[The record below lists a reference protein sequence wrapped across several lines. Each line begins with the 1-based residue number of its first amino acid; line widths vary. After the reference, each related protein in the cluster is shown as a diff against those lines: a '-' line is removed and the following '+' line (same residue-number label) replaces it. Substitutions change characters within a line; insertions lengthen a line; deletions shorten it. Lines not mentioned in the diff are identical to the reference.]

1 MDTGLKVA
9 MVTGPKEQEDVEAME
24 VVELMDVVIPVSSL
38 NLGVGV
44 AIGEEH
50 RVVELMDIRGLI
62 MVVV

>member
-38 NLGVGV
+38 NLEVGV

>member
-9 MVTGPKEQEDVEAME
+9 MVTGLKEQEDVEAME

-38 NLGVGV
+38 NLEVGV

-50 RVVELMDIRGLI
+50 RVVEVMDIRGLI